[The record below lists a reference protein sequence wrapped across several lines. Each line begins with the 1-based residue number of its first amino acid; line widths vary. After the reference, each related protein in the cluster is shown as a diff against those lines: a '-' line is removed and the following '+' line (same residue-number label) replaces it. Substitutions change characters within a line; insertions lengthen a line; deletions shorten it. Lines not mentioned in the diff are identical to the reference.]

1 MDTCAARRP
10 WKCSGDNTASKT
22 MAGEVVASCSWS
34 WCMVLCNGSI
44 RFCAD
49 VLIESD
55 RWVDLSQRVFQH
67 VLREVNICVSP
78 EPYGLD
84 VVTYTW
90 GDLVTECMQARVR
103 A

>member
-1 MDTCAARRP
+1 
-10 WKCSGDNTASKT
+10 
-22 MAGEVVASCSWS
+22 MAGEVVASFSWS

-67 VLREVNICVSP
+67 VLREVDICVSP
-78 EPYGLD
+78 EPHGLD
-84 VVTYTW
+84 VGGPVHQGW
-90 GDLVTECMQARVR
+90 SH
-103 A
+103 